1 MFLDGNGRGLGIK
14 RAPGRSVAMSGARPL
29 PRTPFD
35 DTVRVDSGPSHPPS
49 GRRLTARDAA
59 SPLDPLE
66 EALVSRRS
74 WDLREP
80 DGAVHEL
87 LVRFAVGDEAG
98 AIVAAD
104 RLLVGRRVPAL
115 TVSLDIVDE
124 IELDHC
130 AALVL
135 AYIDGMTDVSH
146 VLNACGLPR
155 AEALR
160 TLCALIERR
169 IVMLRAA
176 R

>member
-1 MFLDGNGRGLGIK
+1 
-14 RAPGRSVAMSGARPL
+14 MSGARPY

-35 DTVRVDSGPSHPPS
+35 DTVRVDSSLSHPPS
-49 GRRLTARDAA
+49 GPRLATRGYGERLEHAH
-59 SPLDPLE
+59 DPLE
-66 EALVSRRS
+66 EALLARPR

-80 DGAVHEL
+80 DPAVHEVL
-87 LVRFAVGDEAG
+87 LRFAMGDAAG

-104 RLLVGRRVPAL
+104 RLQVGRRVPAL

-124 IELDHC
+124 IDLDHC

-135 AYIDGMTDVSH
+135 AYIDGMIDVSQ

-155 AEALR
+155 GDALR
-160 TLCALIERR
+160 TLCALVERR
-169 IVMLRAA
+169 IVVLRAP